1 MNANTDE
8 HISALMDGEL
18 AGSDAHPLITQLQRD
33 TALRGTWGRY
43 HLIRAAL
50 RDHLPDTLE
59 LNVARKV
66 MAALAAEPTVL
77 APRGVMLQ
85 ARLKRLAPVLK
96 QVSGLAVAATVTAV
110 AILGV
115 QTNGPEVMPTAQIA
129 TLNSA
134 PTLPAASPFGA
145 DYPQSVANST
155 PPPTTPLS
163 DDNMLVAA
171 PITPVQPVDRHAN
184 PSMPRW
190 DRSEPALESRLNHYL
205 TNHSEYAVPTDV
217 HGMLPYGRIVGYD
230 PAAE

>member
-50 RDHLPDTLE
+50 RDHLPATLE
-59 LNVARKV
+59 LNVAHKV

-85 ARLKRLAPVLK
+85 VRLKRLAPVLK

-115 QTNGPEVMPTAQIA
+115 QTNGPDVMPTAQIA

-134 PTLPAASPFGA
+134 PALPAAAPFGA
-145 DYPQSVANST
+145 DYPQSVASST
-155 PPPTTPLS
+155 PPFS
-163 DDNMLVAA
+163 EDNMLVAT
-171 PITPVQPVDRHAN
+171 PITPMQPVDRHAN
-184 PSMPRW
+184 SSARW
-190 DRSEPALESRLNHYL
+190 DRSEPALESKLNHYL